1 MAYVFIW
8 SFAILL
14 FPLLLFCLEVVVGC
28 FRYAIA
34 RRATESLRIVPA
46 LDQTLKGVVLVPAHN
61 EHSVIGATLESLL
74 SACSQNM
81 RIIVIADNCS
91 DDTAVIARQYHCE
104 VIERTHAQDRGKG
117 FALAFGLEHCRAD
130 NPDVVMVVDADC
142 TVNANAL
149 SDLMRCADHY
159 QTIVQGAYTLVAPEH
174 AKPATRISA
183 FAVFIKNIIRP
194 LGLAKLGGSVP
205 ITGSGFAIAGALID
219 HIDLASGEIV
229 EDMKLGLDLALLGRK
244 VEFVLPAKI
253 TSVLPTDNQ
262 TSQVQRAR
270 WEHGHIGMITKYVP
284 KLLLFSLKELRW
296 ASLIT
301 ALDLCILPFIVLLT
315 LSAGLSIIL
324 GSAMY
329 LIGWS
334 VFVYWIVGLNIM
346 LLVALIVANA
356 LRGSD
361 RLQLKDVYALSE
373 YALNKIGLYRA
384 LTSGKR
390 SRWHK
395 TQRELPAQPPKKK

>member
-1 MAYVFIW
+1 MTTVLIGG
-8 SFAILL
+8 FALLL

-28 FRYAIA
+28 IRYAA
-34 RRATESLRIVPA
+34 SQRAAQALRVVPA

-61 EHSVIGATLESLL
+61 EQSVIGATLESLL
-74 SACSQNM
+74 SACSDNM

-91 DDTAVIARQYHCE
+91 DDTAAIAREYHCE

-117 FALAFGLEHCRAD
+117 FALAFGLEHCRAAK
-130 NPDVVMVVDADC
+130 PDVVMVVDADC
-142 TVNANAL
+142 TVNTSAL

-159 QTIVQGAYTLVAPEH
+159 QTTVQGAYTLVAPEH
-174 AKPATRISA
+174 AKPAARISA

-229 EDMKLGLDLALLGRK
+229 EDMKLGLDLTLLDRK
-244 VEFVLPAKI
+244 VEFVLSAKI

-284 KLLLFSLKELRW
+284 KLLLFSLKKLRW
-296 ASLIT
+296 TSLIT

-315 LSAGLSIIL
+315 LSAGLSIVL
-324 GSAMY
+324 GGAIY
-329 LIGWS
+329 AIGWS
-334 VFVYWIVGLNIM
+334 AIVYFIVGLNI
-346 LLVALIVANA
+346 LLLMALITANA
-356 LRGSD
+356 LRGPD

-395 TQRELPAQPPKKK
+395 TQRELPAKPPKKK